1 MSKGVEIKSNLFD
14 IQISHYLLHPESR
27 NSFNLISE
35 NYLNL
40 SITDEN
46 EVLGLGKTRLSFADL
61 TINSLVNYT
70 CERSLCL
77 FKIYKIL
84 EKEMRA
90 NDMLV
95 LFEKIEIPLLKV
107 LAKMELEGIAINQ
120 KLLSS
125 LSTDL
130 SKKLEI
136 ITNNIHSLAEKKF
149 NISSPKQTGEIL
161 FDLMQ
166 LSKKPKKTKS
176 GQYST
181 SEEELKK

>member
-61 TINSLVNYT
+61 TINSQVNYT

-136 ITNNIHSLAEKKF
+136 ITNNIH
-149 NISSPKQTGEIL
+149 
-161 FDLMQ
+161 
-166 LSKKPKKTKS
+166 
-176 GQYST
+176 
-181 SEEELKK
+181 